1 MKKISG
7 VIFLLGIILIVLF
20 VSKNTVFGQNACPE
34 ACQCALQS
42 VGDINCDNK
51 INLTDFEIWR
61 KGFYNQFLATPTP
74 ETGTATPTPNQ
85 IPTATP
91 TRTPTGGAA
100 TPTPTTP
107 TTSGLWLPK
116 PDQPIHWHWQLSQ
129 TFSYPRDVKPGVTVY
144 DIDGEYTSAQ
154 TVAQL
159 HAMGPDIKVIC
170 YIDVGVFED
179 YRSDAASFPDS
190 VKGNPDQGW
199 NGSWWLDIRQTAILK
214 PIMEARIRDWCK
226 AKGFDAVEPDESEV
240 TNNDSGFPITDA
252 QNVAYSKMIAD
263 LVHSYGMSVGLKGN
277 NAEAASYEPFSD
289 WSLSEQCFEY
299 NECNVLYNSFEKK
312 GKAVFIIEYDG
323 TPDCTWAN
331 ANHLNAAK
339 RDLNLVGPTSNSY
352 RYTPCVPDNRNSW
365 Q

>member
-1 MKKISG
+1 MRKLLLILG
-7 VIFLLGIILIVLF
+7 VIVFTFGIMNF
-20 VSKNTVFGQNACPE
+20 VVKLPVRGQSS
-34 ACQCALQS
+34 CAMQS
-42 VGDINCDNK
+42 IGDINCDSK
-51 INLTDFEIWR
+51 IDLIDFEIWR
-61 KGFYNQFLATPTP
+61 KGFLGLLTV
-74 ETGTATPTPNQ
+74 
-85 IPTATP
+85 TP
-91 TRTPTGGAA
+91 TRTPSGNPTSTPTTFPGTI

-107 TTSGLWLPK
+107 STSGIWK
-116 PDQPIHWHWQLSQ
+116 PTPDKPIHWHWQLSQ
-129 TFSYPRDVKPGVTVY
+129 EFQYPRDVKPGVTVY

-159 HAMGPDIKVIC
+159 HALGPDIKVIC

-179 YRSDAASFPDS
+179 YRSDANKFPDS
-190 VKGNPDQGW
+190 VKGNADAGW
-199 NGSWWLDIRQTAILK
+199 DGSWWLDIRQTAILK

-240 TNNDSGFPITDA
+240 SNNDSGFPITDA
-252 QNVAYSKMIAD
+252 QNIAYSKMIAD
-263 LVHSYGMSVGLKGN
+263 LVHQYGMSVGLKGN
-277 NAEAASYEPFSD
+277 NAEAASYVSFSD

-299 NECNVLYNSFEKK
+299 DECDVLYNSFVKA

-339 RDLNLVGPTSNSY
+339 RDLNLVGPTNSSY
-352 RYTPCVPDNRNSW
+352 RYTPCVPDNINTW